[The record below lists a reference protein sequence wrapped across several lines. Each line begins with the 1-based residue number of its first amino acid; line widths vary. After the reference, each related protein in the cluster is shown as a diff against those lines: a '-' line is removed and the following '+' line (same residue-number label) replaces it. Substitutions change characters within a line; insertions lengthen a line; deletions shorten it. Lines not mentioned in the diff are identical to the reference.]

1 MESPPATVPRTP
13 LRSSSPDVRRPPP
26 ATPASERIRRAL
38 VLHAGPELVLAATTV
53 QRHCRGWSQQR
64 RMLRSAHGLAVV
76 DDQLAR
82 RLQRHQWLGF
92 KWMYRVA
99 NGTFRG
105 CILADDPGLGK
116 TLQALALIEA
126 LIWSRQA
133 ARVLVVCRYCDVSV
147 PGDGRGWRGR
157 TLGRGI
163 RPAFNP
169 LLKRRPRRDATR
181 GRAAGRRSG
190 PHGRIRTIP
199 GADDIY
205 RDRTARSRSWL
216 RP

>member
-1 MESPPATVPRTP
+1 
-13 LRSSSPDVRRPPP
+13 
-26 ATPASERIRRAL
+26 
-38 VLHAGPELVLAATTV
+38 
-53 QRHCRGWSQQR
+53 
-64 RMLRSAHGLAVV
+64 
-76 DDQLAR
+76 
-82 RLQRHQWLGF
+82 
-92 KWMYRVA
+92 MYRVA

-133 ARVLVVCRYCDVSV
+133 ARVLVVCRYCDVSF

-169 LLKRRPRRDATR
+169 LLNGGLGETPL
-181 GRAAGRRSG
+181 AAGR
-190 PHGRIRTIP
+190 P
-199 GADDIY
+199 GA
-205 RDRTARSRSWL
+205 ARA
-216 RP
+216 PTGG